1 MKLGWWQI
9 AAILPVGPWAVL
21 TVSAIGAARAQ
32 SVPVTVRVDAR
43 NRLDS
48 LLHAYG
54 PTLQMRFYRN
64 SDDPFQF
71 GGVLDKNLRYAW
83 RFELQINVTPQN
95 TIGIRVYPE
104 FNHRINIEQV
114 RDPNGLAL
122 RLLRF
127 SAHDFLHWG
136 VDDAS
141 DVFAAYQFTLESGFP
156 QEAIKEVLR
165 SIPLVDESV
174 GEIVQFID

>member
-1 MKLGWWQI
+1 VR
-9 AAILPVGPWAVL
+9 AILPAGLCAVL

-32 SVPVTVRVDAR
+32 SVPVIDRVDAR
-43 NRLDS
+43 DRLDS

-54 PTLQMRFYRN
+54 PTLRMKFYRD

-71 GGVLDKNLRYAW
+71 GGVLDKDLRYAW
-83 RFELQINVTPQN
+83 RFELEINVTPQN
-95 TIGIRVYPE
+95 TIGIRVYPM
-104 FNHRINIEQV
+104 FSHRINMDRV

-122 RLLRF
+122 KLLRL
-127 SAHDFLHWG
+127 SAHNFLHWG

-141 DVFAAYQFTLESGFP
+141 HVFAAYQFTLESGFP
-156 QEAIKEVLR
+156 QEAIKEVLL

-174 GEIVQFID
+174 GEIVPFID

>member
-1 MKLGWWQI
+1 VRV
-9 AAILPVGPWAVL
+9 ILPAGLWAVI
-21 TVSAIGAARAQ
+21 TVSAIGGARAQ
-32 SVPVTVRVDAR
+32 SVPDDIRVEAR

-54 PTLQMRFYRN
+54 PTLKMKFYRD

-71 GGVLDKNLRYAW
+71 GGVLDKDLRYAW

-95 TIGIRVYPE
+95 TIGIRVYPQ
-104 FNHRINIEQV
+104 FSHRINIEKV

-122 RLLRF
+122 RLLRL
-127 SAHDFLHWG
+127 SAHNFLHWG

-141 DVFAAYQFTLESGFP
+141 HVFAAYSFTLESGFP
-156 QEAIKEVLR
+156 EEAIKVVLR

-174 GEIVQFID
+174 GEIVQFIE

>member
-1 MKLGWWQI
+1 MR
-9 AAILPVGPWAVL
+9 AILPAGLWAVI

-32 SVPVTVRVDAR
+32 DVPDAVRVDAR

-48 LLHAYG
+48 LLHSYG
-54 PTLQMRFYRN
+54 PTLKMKFYRD

-71 GGVLDKNLRYAW
+71 GGVLDKGLRYTG
-83 RFELQINVTPQN
+83 RFELQINVTPQR
-95 TIGIRVYPE
+95 TIGIRAYPE
-104 FNHRINIEQV
+104 FGDRINMDEV
-114 RDPNGLAL
+114 RDPNGLAQ

-141 DVFAAYQFTLESGFP
+141 NVFAAHSFTLESGFP
-156 QEAIKEVLR
+156 EEAIKEVLR

-174 GEIVQFID
+174 GEIVQFIE

>member
-1 MKLGWWQI
+1 MTMR
-9 AAILPVGPWAVL
+9 AILPAGLWAVF
-21 TVSAIGAARAQ
+21 TINAMNAARAQ
-32 SVPVTVRVDAR
+32 SVPVDVRVDAR

-54 PTLQMRFYRN
+54 PTLKMKFYRD

-71 GGVLDKNLRYAW
+71 EGVLDKDLHYAW

-95 TIGIRVYPE
+95 TIGIRAYPMYT
-104 FNHRINIEQV
+104 HRINMERV

-122 RLLRF
+122 RLLHL
-127 SAHDFLHWG
+127 SAHNFLHWG

-141 DVFAAYQFTLESGFP
+141 HVFAAYQFTLESGFP

-165 SIPLVDESV
+165 SIPLVDESF
-174 GEIVQFID
+174 GEVVQFIE

>member
-1 MKLGWWQI
+1 MR
-9 AAILPVGPWAVL
+9 AILAAGLWAVL
-21 TVSAIGAARAQ
+21 TVSVVGAGRAQ
-32 SVPVTVRVDAR
+32 SVPADARVDAR

-48 LLHAYG
+48 LLHAFG
-54 PTLQMRFYRN
+54 PTLKMKFYRD

-71 GGVLDKNLRYAW
+71 AGVLDKDLRYAW

-95 TIGIRVYPE
+95 TIGIRAYPMYS
-104 FNHRINIEQV
+104 HRIDMDRV

-122 RLLRF
+122 KLLHL

-136 VDDAS
+136 VDDVS
-141 DVFAAYQFTLESGFP
+141 HVFAAYQFTLESGFP

-174 GEIVQFID
+174 GEIAQFVE

>member
-1 MKLGWWQI
+1 MR
-9 AAILPVGPWAVL
+9 AILPAGLWAVL
-21 TVSAIGAARAQ
+21 TASAVGAARAQ
-32 SVPVTVRVDAR
+32 SVPVNARVDAR

-54 PTLQMRFYRN
+54 PTLKMKFYRD
-64 SDDPFQF
+64 SGDPFQF
-71 GGVLDKNLRYAW
+71 EGVFDKDLHYAW

-95 TIGIRVYPE
+95 TIGIRAYPM
-104 FNHRINIEQV
+104 FSHRINMERV

-122 RLLRF
+122 KLLHL
-127 SAHDFLHWG
+127 SAHNFLHWG

-141 DVFAAYQFTLESGFP
+141 HVFAAYQFTLESGFP
-156 QEAIKEVLR
+156 EEAIKEVLR

-174 GEIVQFID
+174 GEMVQFIE

>member
-1 MKLGWWQI
+1 MTMR
-9 AAILPVGPWAVL
+9 AILPAGLWAVF
-21 TVSAIGAARAQ
+21 TITAMNAARAQ
-32 SVPVTVRVDAR
+32 SVPVDVRVDAR

-54 PTLQMRFYRN
+54 PTLKMKFYRD

-71 GGVLDKNLRYAW
+71 EGVLDKDLHYAW

-95 TIGIRVYPE
+95 TIGIRAYPMYT
-104 FNHRINIEQV
+104 HRINMERV

-122 RLLRF
+122 RLLHL
-127 SAHDFLHWG
+127 SAHNFLHWG

-141 DVFAAYQFTLESGFP
+141 HVFAAYQFTLESGFP

-165 SIPLVDESV
+165 SIPLVDESF
-174 GEIVQFID
+174 GEVVQFIE